1 MDIETDYLTY
11 NHYHYKNPASIP
23 ENFQKHSHN
32 TYEIIFFEK
41 GDATYVLE
49 DKRYQLNR
57 GDLIIIRPIKYH
69 YIELKSTS
77 EYSRFNLAF
86 NKYFLDEKLLKSIP
100 A

>member
-41 GDATYVLE
+41 AT
-49 DKRYQLNR
+49 QLMYSKINGTNLTAEILLLSAR
-57 GDLIIIRPIKYH
+57 SNIT
-69 YIELKSTS
+69 TS
-77 EYSRFNLAF
+77 N
-86 NKYFLDEKLLKSIP
+86 
-100 A
+100 